1 MVSCFQSAEPASG
14 AVSGERV
21 GSAGSGGRRRQST
34 CDDDTTTS
42 TTATGPSPV
51 VAGAYDAT
59 AAADISPAAVVPRR
73 RRLVKPAFHDTD
85 VDTDADILASMLA
98 DTSDTRDFPCKLNG
112 EVARHADILA
122 TILARMSVSV
132 SWNVAYRPV
141 KMTGDWRG
149 TAAINGSSR
158 SSGDVQCV
166 VVGLLAVVAAA
177 VNTILFYSERH
188 FAATEINAR
197 QQRRKLFAEER
208 SVAWPQESLPI
219 RCAAVCI
226 NNGRALCVDYTV
238 KTSVY
243 PRILWRVFHI
253 LTQPVPHTFVFIRKR
268 KEY

>member
-1 MVSCFQSAEPASG
+1 VVRQLTIGAEYNTVQTQQVYNILSRPKSVSHDAIGLHS
-14 AVSGERV
+14 
-21 GSAGSGGRRRQST
+21 
-34 CDDDTTTS
+34 TTS
-42 TTATGPSPV
+42 TPTSSLGSSPTRPTR
-51 VAGAYDAT
+51 A
-59 AAADISPAAVVPRR
+59 ISRNY
-73 RRLVKPAFHDTD
+73 
-85 VDTDADILASMLA
+85 S
-98 DTSDTRDFPCKLNG
+98 CGKLNG